1 MTENNT
7 IEINGR
13 NVPFN
18 DERNLLEVIRK
29 AGIDLPTFCYHSDLS
44 VYGACRL
51 CMVDVDGRGVNA
63 SCSIKPEPGMKIK
76 THTRAIRRIRRVA
89 VELLLANCSMQCAT
103 CPKTETCKLKD
114 IAHKLGI
121 ETVRFK
127 RRPADKEHDQSSHS
141 VVRDPNKCILCGDC
155 VRACTEIQSVGA
167 IDFAGRGAGT
177 QVLPAFGCDLKDVEC
192 VDCGQCAAVCPT
204 GALSVKSELR
214 EVWRALEDP
223 EKTVVAQVAP
233 AVRVGLGEYFGLEAG
248 TLTTGEMVAGMRA
261 LGFDQV
267 YDTSFAADLTV
278 VEEAGEFLERKAGG
292 ENLPQFTSCCPAWVR
307 FAELNFPELLDN
319 LSSCRSP
326 QQMFGAV
333 ARKILPEMLGV
344 EPENLVVVSVMPC
357 AAKKTEAKL
366 DKFVRDGRPDVDH
379 VVTTEELGRMIKA
392 GGLDIRRLEAE
403 SFDLPLGFK
412 TGAGVLFGASGG
424 VTEAVV
430 RYAARSGN
438 KAFSQTPDFKIE
450 PLSKG
455 IREAAVNIDG
465 TELKVA
471 IVHGLANAREIAE
484 QVRKGESP
492 YDLIEVMACP
502 GGCVNGAGQPQS
514 CDFDVREKRAAGLK
528 REDRLGPLHNSAD
541 NHAVS
546 ALYEDHLGKPGGHE
560 AHQMLHTDYQNR
572 KRLTEMS
579 MKLLGGV
586 EEDAATVN
594 VSVCVGTSCFL
605 RGAQDVLNALTEAIQ
620 YNGLTDRVHLRTS
633 FCFERCAE
641 GPNVVIGEQVL
652 SKCTPEEAARELM
665 RQIHALDEQ
674 EPVVTAEY

>member
-1 MTENNT
+1 MTETKT
-7 IEINGR
+7 IEVNGR
-13 NVPFN
+13 TVEFD

-51 CMVDVDGRGVNA
+51 CMVNVDGRGVNA
-63 SCSIKPEPGMKIK
+63 SCSITPEPGMKIE
-76 THTRAIRRIRRVA
+76 THTREIRRIRRIA

-103 CPKTETCKLKD
+103 CPKSETCKLKD

-121 ETVRFK
+121 DTVRFK
-127 RRPADKEHDQSSHS
+127 RRPADKEHDVSSHS

-155 VRACTEIQSVGA
+155 VRACHEIQSVGA
-167 IDFAGRGAGT
+167 IDFAGRGAKT
-177 QVLPAFGCDLKDVEC
+177 EVLPAFGNPLGDVEC

-214 EVWRALEDP
+214 EAWRALEDP

-233 AVRVGLGEYFGLEAG
+233 AVRVGLGEYFGMEAG
-248 TLTTGEMVAGMRA
+248 TLTTGEMVAAMRGI
-261 LGFDQV
+261 GFDQV

-278 VEEAGEFLERKAGG
+278 VEEAGEFLERKAKG
-292 ENLPQFTSCCPAWVR
+292 EKLPQFTSCCPAWVR

-333 ARKILPEMLGV
+333 ARKMLPEMLGV
-344 EPENLVVVSVMPC
+344 KPENLVVVSIMPC
-357 AAKKTEAKL
+357 AAKKTEAKM
-366 DKFVRDGRPDVDH
+366 DKFTRDGRPDVDH
-379 VVTTEELGRMIKA
+379 VVTTEELGRMVKA
-392 GGLDIRRLEAE
+392 GGLDLRRLEPE
-403 SFDLPLGFK
+403 SFDLPLGLK
-412 TGAGVLFGASGG
+412 TGAGVIFGASGG

-430 RYAARSGN
+430 RYVARNGESLS
-438 KAFSQTPDFKIE
+438 KAPEFKLE

-455 IREAAVNIDG
+455 IREATVEVEGA
-465 TELKVA
+465 ELNVA
-471 IVHGLANAREIAE
+471 IVHGLANARKVAE
-484 QVRKGESP
+484 EVRKGESR

-541 NHAVS
+541 NHAIS
-546 ALYEDHLGKPGGHE
+546 TLYEEHLGTPGGHE
-560 AHQMLHTDYQNR
+560 AHKLLHTDYQNR
-572 KRLTEMS
+572 KRLSEMS
-579 MKLLGGV
+579 MKLVGGTDEDV
-586 EEDAATVN
+586 EAVN

-605 RGAQDVLNALTEAIQ
+605 RGAQKVLNALTEAIEE
-620 YNGLTDRVHLRTS
+620 NDVIDRVHLRTS
-633 FCFERCAE
+633 FCFEKCAD
-641 GPNVVIGEQVL
+641 GPNVVIGDKVL
-652 SKCTPEEAARELM
+652 SKCDPEEAVAELL
-665 RQIHALDEQ
+665 RQVNAPQIAQ
-674 EPVVTAEY
+674 NTEPVA